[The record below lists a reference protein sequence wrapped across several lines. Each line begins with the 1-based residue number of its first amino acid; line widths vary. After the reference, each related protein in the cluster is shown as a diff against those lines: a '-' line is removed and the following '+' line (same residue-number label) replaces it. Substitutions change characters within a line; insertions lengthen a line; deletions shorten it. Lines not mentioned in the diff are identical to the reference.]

1 MEILN
6 SISPYFSVLAFI
18 GTYCLILA
26 YDRSKMP
33 DRVKK
38 RGQKTEGTV
47 IEIRRNPGPL
57 FSSQEGEGYAPV
69 VEFETPWGNH
79 RHFSIYYQTPS
90 PYQVG
95 QKVQVGYYFY
105 KSIREV
111 LLDGEE
117 NEPTSPVL
125 YIWGICLCLLGYP
138 FVFIKL
144 LDLF

>member
-6 SISPYFSVLAFI
+6 KISPYLSILAFV
-18 GTYCLILA
+18 GTYCIII
-26 YDRSKMP
+26 YYNNSQMP
-33 DRVKK
+33 KRVKT
-38 RGQKTEGTV
+38 RGKVAEGTV
-47 IEIRRNPGPL
+47 VEIRRNPGTI

-69 VEFETPWGNH
+69 VDFEYPNGSH
-79 RHFSIYYQTPS
+79 RHFSTYYQSPS

-117 NEPTSPVL
+117 NQPRPSTL
-125 YIWGICLCLLGYP
+125 LILGICLCVLGYP
-138 FVFIKL
+138 FVVIKL
-144 LDLF
+144 FDLM

>member
-6 SISPYFSVLAFI
+6 TISPYFSVLAII

-33 DRVKK
+33 ERVKK
-38 RGQKTEGTV
+38 RGQLAEGTV
-47 IEIRRNPGPL
+47 IEIRRNPGPI
-57 FSSQEGEGYAPV
+57 FSSQEGEGFAPV
-69 VEFETPWGNH
+69 VEFATSSGNH
-79 RHFSIYYQTPS
+79 RHFSTHYQTPS

-117 NEPTSPVL
+117 NQPQSPTL
-125 YIWGICLCLLGYP
+125 LIWGICFCLLGYP

-144 LDLF
+144 LGLF

>member
-6 SISPYFSVLAFI
+6 TISPYFSVLAII

-26 YDRSKMP
+26 YDRAKMP
-33 DRVKK
+33 ERVKK
-38 RGQKTEGTV
+38 RGQLAEGTV
-47 IEIRRNPGPL
+47 VEIRRNPGPI
-57 FSSQEGEGYAPV
+57 FGSQEGEGFAPV
-69 VEFETPWGNH
+69 VEFATSSGNH
-79 RHFSIYYQTPS
+79 RHFSTHYQTPS

-117 NEPTSPVL
+117 NQPSSPTLLICGV
-125 YIWGICLCLLGYP
+125 CLCLLGYP

-144 LDLF
+144 LGLF

>member
-6 SISPYFSVLAFI
+6 SISPYLSVLALI
-18 GTYCLILA
+18 GTYCLIIY

-38 RGQKTEGTV
+38 RGLRAEGTV
-47 IEIRRNPGPL
+47 IEIRPNPGPI
-57 FSSQEGEGYAPV
+57 FGSQKGEGYAPV
-69 VEFETPWGNH
+69 VEFETAWGNH
-79 RHFSIYYQTPS
+79 RHNSTYYQQPC
-90 PYQVG
+90 PFQVG

-117 NEPTSPVL
+117 NQPQSPTL
-125 YIWGICLCLLGYP
+125 FIWGICFCLLGYP

-144 LDLF
+144 LDLI